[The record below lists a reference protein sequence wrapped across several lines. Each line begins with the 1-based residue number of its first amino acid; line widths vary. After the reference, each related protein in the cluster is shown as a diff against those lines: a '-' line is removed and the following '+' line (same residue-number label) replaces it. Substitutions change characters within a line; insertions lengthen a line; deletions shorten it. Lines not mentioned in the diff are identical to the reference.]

1 METVGD
7 VALEFCYL
15 YQKMMERM
23 EREGP
28 FKKDYKQEMFKSII
42 DYLFE
47 KYAFSLGYTFS
58 EEGKSLFK
66 SDIILAKNARKKIRN
81 KNKDKKFILEPY
93 DDEELHSLMSS
104 SRYSEKNGEGSG
116 ESFVLNQINE
126 LGLNPDSY

>member
-28 FKKDYKQEMFKSII
+28 FKKDCKQEMFKSII

-66 SDIILAKNARKKIRN
+66 SDVIFAKNARKKIRN
-81 KNKDKKFILEPY
+81 KNKDKKFYLEPY
-93 DDEELHSLMSS
+93 DDEEINNLASFP
-104 SRYSEKNGEGSG
+104 RYPERVTEGSG
-116 ESFVLNQINE
+116 ESFVLSQINE